1 MSAIKNLVIDIIEDY
16 EQKVPLWPH
25 DVRIE
30 LISEKFK
37 LSKEEVEEV
46 INQYLEEA

>member
-16 EQKVPLWPH
+16 ERKVPLWPH

-46 INQYLEEA
+46 IQNYLEEA